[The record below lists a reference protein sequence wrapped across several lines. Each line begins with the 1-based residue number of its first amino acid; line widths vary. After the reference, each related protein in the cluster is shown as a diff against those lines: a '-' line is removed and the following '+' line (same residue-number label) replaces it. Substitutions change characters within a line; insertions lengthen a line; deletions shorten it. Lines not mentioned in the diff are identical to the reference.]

1 MEKIPLT
8 LNQKEVLDFVTSY
21 YEFYDYMPSL
31 KEIGEGYIGNQK
43 IIKSRSDKA
52 ADYLLKGLE
61 ARGWIKKEI
70 GKHRAIRLLWRHVT
84 AIHPYR

>member
-8 LNQKEVLDFVTSY
+8 LNQKEVLDFVISY

-31 KEIGEGYIGNQK
+31 KEIGEGYINNEK

-52 ADYLLKGLE
+52 ANYLLKGLE
-61 ARGWIKKEI
+61 ARGWIKKEL
-70 GKHRAIRLLWRHVT
+70 GKHKAIRLL
-84 AIHPYR
+84 